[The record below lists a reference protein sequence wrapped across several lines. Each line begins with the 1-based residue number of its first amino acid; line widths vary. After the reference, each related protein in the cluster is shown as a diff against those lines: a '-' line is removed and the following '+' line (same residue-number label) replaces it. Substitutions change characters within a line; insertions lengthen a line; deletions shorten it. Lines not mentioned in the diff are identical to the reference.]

1 MSLRSRIRG
10 GQDYLTDRVA
20 TAAQFLTLRLIP
32 IGSTHMGCY
41 DSDGP
46 GHAPR
51 YLYVSPLSMNDIRD
65 CMIEKIQQAGMYAT
79 KRDWAMGETI
89 VAARALKDDGDGL
102 KYFDGYICVY
112 PIESLRWGLDIG
124 GINAEE
130 YSDDNCTVNRVI
142 ELLRMPPEELNALVV
157 KYKKA
162 YYKDQG

>member
-51 YLYVSPLSMNDIRD
+51 YLCVRQKMKYITRSAKGRILNGTIAGLCGGISMFLASVMHRHYGLNIIISYLAV
-65 CMIEKIQQAGMYAT
+65 MTIFLAAIYPIQ
-79 KRDWAMGETI
+79 KRI
-89 VAARALKDDGDGL
+89 SIILKD
-102 KYFDGYICVY
+102 
-112 PIESLRWGLDIG
+112 
-124 GINAEE
+124 
-130 YSDDNCTVNRVI
+130 
-142 ELLRMPPEELNALVV
+142 
-157 KYKKA
+157 
-162 YYKDQG
+162 